1 MPSDFA
7 AHAFLVRACLRTA
20 SGATVL
26 EPDTVCFD
34 LDLAL
39 QIAGDDL
46 PFVAGVAVFA
56 LDADGQLLSRFPL
69 LSKGV
74 HVSPPQPVALVWPRP
89 ATAKAIAAA

>member
-7 AHAFLVRACLRTA
+7 ARAFLVRACLRTA

-46 PFVAGVAVFA
+46 PFGAGVAVFA
-56 LDADGQLLSRFPL
+56 LEADGQLLTRFPL

-74 HVSPPQPVALVWPRP
+74 QIPAPQPVALVWPTP
-89 ATAKAIAAA
+89 TATNATAAA